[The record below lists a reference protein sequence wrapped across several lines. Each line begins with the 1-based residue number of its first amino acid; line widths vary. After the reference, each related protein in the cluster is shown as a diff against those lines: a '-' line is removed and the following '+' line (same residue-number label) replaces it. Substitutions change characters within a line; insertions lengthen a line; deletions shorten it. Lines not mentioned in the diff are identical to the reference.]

1 MYFDMKALSGAQR
14 SNLVHSTVIPRPIAW
29 VSSCSASGEVNVAPF
44 SFFNVMSGDPPLLC
58 LCIGSRSGEP
68 KDTARNII
76 ERGEFV
82 VNLVSAPMAG
92 RMTVTS
98 IDFDTQVNEAL
109 EAGLEMLPG
118 RQVAV
123 PRIASSPCSMECR
136 VRQLIDIDGVR
147 TFVLADI
154 VGTHLCD
161 EAVVDA
167 TRMFIDPMPMA
178 LIGRLHSPG
187 WYCEVSAD
195 FQMPTPTLEQWQTIK
210 AQGREQQLLAW
221 QDTRRLEQGGDHD
234 VERT

>member
-1 MYFDMKALSGAQR
+1 MYFDMKALSPEQR

-29 VSSCSASGEVNVAPF
+29 VSSRNGSGAVNVAPF

-98 IDFDTQVNEAL
+98 IDFDAQVNEAL
-109 EAGLEMLPG
+109 EAGLQMLPG
-118 RQVAV
+118 QQVSV

-147 TFVLADI
+147 TFILADI
-154 VGTHLCD
+154 VGTHLCE
-161 EAVVDA
+161 EAIIDV
-167 TRMFIDPMPMA
+167 TRMFIDPTSMA

-195 FQMPTPTLEQWQTIK
+195 FQMPTPTPQAWQSLK
-210 AQGREQQLLAW
+210 AQGREQELLAW
-221 QDTRRLEQGGDHD
+221 REPSTSQTGAK
-234 VERT
+234 ERC